1 MKIDSTRFGSIDI
14 DPEAMIRF
22 PNGPVGFPNERSFV
36 LLRRSD
42 DSPLAWLQSTTS
54 PELAFPVV
62 SAHALGHDYP
72 DVDPS
77 PSVEE
82 AGIAGGAGELAIL
95 VVLAAAPGAPATVN
109 LLAPIVVNVT
119 TRAAAQIFLRDS
131 RYRAREL
138 FALAPLDAPESAAGN
153 VAPPQAEP
161 ALAVGA

>member
-1 MKIDSTRFGSIDI
+1 MKIESTRFGSIEI

-22 PNGPVGFPNERSFV
+22 PTGPVGFPGEQSFV

-42 DSPLAWLQSTTS
+42 DSPLAWLQSTRS

-72 DVDPS
+72 DVDPLPAAEDS
-77 PSVEE
+77 GVAGHPS
-82 AGIAGGAGELAIL
+82 ELAIL
-95 VVLAAAPGAPATVN
+95 VVLAAAPGTPATVN

-119 TRAAAQIFLRDS
+119 TRVGAQIFLRDS

-138 FALAPLDAPESAAGN
+138 FALAPDDAQLGSAAPAA
-153 VAPPQAEP
+153 APQEP
-161 ALAVGA
+161 AAVAVGA